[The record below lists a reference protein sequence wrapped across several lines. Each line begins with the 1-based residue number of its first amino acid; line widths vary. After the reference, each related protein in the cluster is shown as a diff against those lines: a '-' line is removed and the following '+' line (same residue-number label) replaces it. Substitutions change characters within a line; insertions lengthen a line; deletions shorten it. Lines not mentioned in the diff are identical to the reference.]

1 MPEHEKMRIWGLYRL
16 EACAKSENPRAFVG
30 IIGLFGYPKRKI
42 LGMRFQGFLIN

>member
-1 MPEHEKMRIWGLYRL
+1 MPEHETRWIWGLYRL
-16 EACAKSENPRAFVG
+16 EARTKLENPRAFVG